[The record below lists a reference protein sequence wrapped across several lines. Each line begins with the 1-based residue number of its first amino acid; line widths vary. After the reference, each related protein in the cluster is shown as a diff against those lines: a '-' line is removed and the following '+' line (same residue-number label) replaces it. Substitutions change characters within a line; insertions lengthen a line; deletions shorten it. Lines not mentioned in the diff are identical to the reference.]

1 MFTPL
6 QVAVNARSDLRRSP
20 LDEAPNGDI
29 PHRHGPKH
37 PRAGRNGDDFNVSQS
52 TPSDELKPRELA
64 RRMCE
69 VARIIKRQ
77 DFARLP
83 RRLFSIELCGT
94 VRNIMHVAR
103 NAG

>member
-6 QVAVNARSDLRRSP
+6 HVDVNARNDLQRSP
-20 LDEAPNGDI
+20 LDEAPNGDT
-29 PHRHGPKH
+29 PHPQSPKH
-37 PRAGRNGDDFNVSQS
+37 PRAGRNGDDFNVSRS

-77 DFARLP
+77 HFARLP

-103 NAG
+103 IAG

>member
-1 MFTPL
+1 MFTPCTL
-6 QVAVNARSDLRRSP
+6 TLTQGATFSVRHSTRP
-20 LDEAPNGDI
+20 PYGDT
-29 PHRHGPKH
+29 PHPQGPKH